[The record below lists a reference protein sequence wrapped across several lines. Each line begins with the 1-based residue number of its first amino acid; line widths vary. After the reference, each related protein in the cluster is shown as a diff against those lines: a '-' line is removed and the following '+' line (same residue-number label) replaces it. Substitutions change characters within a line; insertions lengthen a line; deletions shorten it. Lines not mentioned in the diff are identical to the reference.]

1 MAVRIN
7 FNEAAAKTHTAL
19 IQNERAMNKSL
30 LRLSTGYRI
39 LSAADDSAGLFIADM
54 LGTVAKALDQGNK
67 NIQTGISALQIAE
80 SAAGQIYTKLQ
91 EIYVRVQNA
100 ANDINDPNARKA
112 LQQEIMNFVDA
123 IQKIGEDTEYNGI
136 KLLNGDFE
144 NRYIHY
150 GARMEQ
156 TVKVNITDLR
166 AKSLGAHIVHTQG
179 NASFTTASITGL
191 TDYVSNN
198 ALTVDIGGRSVVATY
213 KNVINSTTNYIVD
226 AAKIADEIND
236 KLSDIGFKAKAI
248 NVSVANEYES
258 IANTTASSVTLTFYV
273 GDKNFS
279 FTAAPTITL
288 TDLVENINREAA
300 TEGANLIAKEE
311 DGRLVLTAVN
321 GETIGVEVKGTGASE
336 TVNLDQL
343 IEGVSATTSSTVSAI
358 KVGDLYIAR
367 DKEFSVDLS
376 NAETALVGKAI
387 IGEVDS
393 GSITSS
399 EFKNLFAIEVTTNE
413 GAEVGMLI
421 AEIAMRTVD
430 TVRSQI
436 GATMN
441 NLQSIYD
448 AQKAAY
454 DNTKE
459 AESVIRNT
467 DYAKEMSEFT
477 SYQIRMQSTIAML
490 AQANTLPQLVLQLM
504 R

>member
-19 IQNERAMNKSL
+19 IQNERLMNKSL

-91 EIYVRVQNA
+91 EIYVRIQNA
-100 ANDINDPNARKA
+100 ANDINDPNARAA

-136 KLLNGDFE
+136 KLLNGDFSSK
-144 NRYIHY
+144 YIHY

-156 TVKVNITDLR
+156 TVYINVSDIRAQNI
-166 AKSLGAHIVHTQG
+166 GAHMIHTQG
-179 NASFTTASITGL
+179 SVASTTGGIANL
-191 TDYVSNN
+191 TNYVLSS
-198 ALTVDIGGRSVVATY
+198 ATTVDIGGRAIEATY
-213 KNVINSTTNYIVD
+213 KNGSNYIVD

-236 KLSDIGFKAKAI
+236 NLSDIGFKAKAV
-248 NVSVANEYES
+248 NVSIANEYS
-258 IANTTASSVTLTFYV
+258 AIASGTGTVDLTFYV
-273 GDKNFS
+273 GDKSFS
-279 FTAAPTITL
+279 LTDVDRTITL
-288 TDLVENINREAA
+288 TDLIEKINREAA
-300 TEGANLIAKEE
+300 TAGAPLTAKE
-311 DGRLVLTAVN
+311 DNGRLVLTATN
-321 GETIGVEVKGTGASE
+321 GETIGVEVTGVGTDEVA
-336 TVNLDQL
+336 NLDQL
-343 IEGVSATTSSTVSAI
+343 IQGATSQTSDTAAAI
-358 KVGDLYIAR
+358 RVGELYIAN
-367 DKEFSVDLS
+367 DDSFSADLS
-376 NAETALVGKAI
+376 SIANALGNI
-387 IGEVDS
+387 DIGDAT
-393 GSITSS
+393 GS
-399 EFKNLFAIEVTTNE
+399 EFKNLFAIDVTGNS
-413 GAEVGMLI
+413 GAEIGMMI

-436 GATMN
+436 GATIN

-448 AQKAAY
+448 AQKASY